1 MITHQFLWA
10 LKVEEV
16 MAPQIKKRY
25 LPKNYEETIKSEEIS
40 HVLRIKILK

>member
-16 MAPQIKKRY
+16 MAPQIKKRF
-25 LPKNYEETIKSEEIS
+25 LPK
-40 HVLRIKILK
+40 L